1 MTFMGA
7 QVLTGSTVW
16 AWGGPPRWRSSARL
30 AGPGVSGDLLAADE
44 LLGAKGSSTIGMVL
58 WPM

>member
-7 QVLTGSTVW
+7 QVLTGPAVW
-16 AWGGPPRWRSSARL
+16 AWGGRPRWRSSARL

-44 LLGAKGSSTIGMVL
+44 LLGAKGSTTIGMVF
-58 WPM
+58 WPT